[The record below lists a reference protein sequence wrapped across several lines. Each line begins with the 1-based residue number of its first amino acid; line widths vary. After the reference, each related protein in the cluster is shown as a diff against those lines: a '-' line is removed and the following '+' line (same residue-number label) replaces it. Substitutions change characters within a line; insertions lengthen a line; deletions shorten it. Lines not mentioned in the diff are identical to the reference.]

1 MSTSRTRRRAGAPL
15 PRGPLGLA
23 LGLLLTALVLGAC
36 GSGAAPAPR
45 SATAL
50 VNFQL
55 GPEYSHWL
63 VGPVARMATPQEVQA
78 YLGLTDD
85 FAAVDF
91 MEGFWARRD
100 PDPEERGNPV
110 RRAFEE
116 RAADADRMYSEAG
129 ILGRRTARGTILV
142 LYGEPAAVEY
152 EIAPE
157 GGEPIIVWRYSSDTP
172 PGLDGRSP
180 DRFYWFRKVGE
191 LTGFYQRGPQR
202 PVRPINP

>member
-1 MSTSRTRRRAGAPL
+1 MGTSRTRRRAGAVPA
-15 PRGPLGLA
+15 RGPLGAAPCLV
-23 LGLLLTALVLGAC
+23 LVALVWAGC
-36 GSGAAPAPR
+36 GSGASSAPR
-45 SATAL
+45 SATDL

-63 VGPVARMATPQEVQA
+63 LGPIARMASPQEVQA
-78 YLGLTDD
+78 YRALSDD

-91 MEGFWARRD
+91 IEGFWARRD
-100 PDPEERGNPV
+100 PDPAERGNPV

-129 ILGRRTARGTILV
+129 ILGRRTARGTIHV
-142 LYGEPAAVEY
+142 LYGAPAAVEY

-157 GGEPIIVWRYSSDTP
+157 GGAPIEVWKYAADAP
-172 PGLDGRSP
+172 PGLDGRAP
-180 DRFYWFRKVGE
+180 ERFYWFRKVGE
-191 LTGFYQRGPQR
+191 LTRFYQRRPQR